1 MRRSAAWGQA
11 PAQRPHCTHAAGFH
25 TGTSAATP
33 RFSHCVVATGHT
45 PSTGIFETG
54 SSSPFWAIIFAVTS
68 RTNSGAA
75 GSTVGGR
82 GGRSLTASGSGG
94 RPVAASGTGT
104 LWMPSAAA
112 SMQAMF
118 LRTTVSPLDAYV
130 SSAAAFR

>member
-1 MRRSAAWGQA
+1 MRRSAAWGHA

-82 GGRSLTASGSGG
+82 GGRSLTASG
-94 RPVAASGTGT
+94 TGT

-118 LRTTVSPLDAYV
+118 LRTTASPFEAYV

>member
-1 MRRSAAWGQA
+1 M
-11 PAQRPHCTHAAGFH
+11 
-25 TGTSAATP
+25 
-33 RFSHCVVATGHT
+33 VATGHT

-82 GGRSLTASGSGG
+82 GGRSLTASG
-94 RPVAASGTGT
+94 TGT

-118 LRTTVSPLDAYV
+118 LRTTASPFEAYV